1 MRLMVIGTLDGQL
14 TAAARIAV
22 DNGAPVRHADRI
34 ETALAML
41 HVGPAPDLMI
51 VDVAIDIRHLAAR
64 LRLAGVSAPVV
75 ACGTSSEDGA
85 AIHAG
90 AREYPEM
97 IAAILAAV
105 ADDGRETAPPQA
117 GEDFG
122 DNRRAQECVKDFGL
136 PESDSL
142 SPQRGE
148 RDGAAASG
156 NAEFFTSS
164 KASLDIP
171 LVLAGRDDATA
182 RTAHATSAAETV
194 TRSLV
199 GRTVADVERDLILET
214 LRRCLGNRTH
224 AASILGISL
233 RTLRNKLT
241 VYAAEGASVPP
252 PNNGEI
258 RGAA

>member
-1 MRLMVIGTLDGQL
+1 MARQGGTALRLVVIGNLNGKFA
-14 TAAARIAV
+14 AAARIAV

-41 HVGPAPDLMI
+41 RAGAAADLMI
-51 VDVAIDIRHLAAR
+51 VDVAVDIRRLAAR

-75 ACGTSSEDGA
+75 ACGISGDTGA
-85 AIHAG
+85 AVAAVDAG
-90 AREYPEM
+90 AREYIPLPPDPEV

-105 ADDGRETAPPQA
+105 ADDGHACPSPQA
-117 GEDFG
+117 AEASVDMPPPLAAQTS
-122 DNRRAQECVKDFGL
+122 RAIAKV
-136 PESDSL
+136 
-142 SPQRGE
+142 
-148 RDGAAASG
+148 
-156 NAEFFTSS
+156 
-164 KASLDIP
+164 
-171 LVLAGRDDATA
+171 
-182 RTAHATSAAETV
+182 AHAALVAETG

-214 LRRCLGNRTH
+214 LKRCLGNRTR
-224 AASILGISL
+224 AANILGISL

-241 VYAAEGASVPP
+241 IYAAEGASVPP

>member
-1 MRLMVIGTLDGQL
+1 MVIGNLDGQL

-22 DNGAPVRHADRI
+22 GNGAPVRHADRI

-41 HVGPAPDLMI
+41 HVGPAADLMI
-51 VDVAIDIRHLAAR
+51 VDAGVDIRRLAAR

-75 ACGTSSEDGA
+75 ACGTSSEAGAAVA

-90 AREYPEM
+90 AREYIPLPSDPEM

-105 ADDGRETAPPQA
+105 ADDGHGSPPCPSPRAVQ
-117 GEDFG
+117 DFV
-122 DNRRAQECVKDFGL
+122 DTPPPLAAQT
-136 PESDSL
+136 
-142 SPQRGE
+142 
-148 RDGAAASG
+148 SG
-156 NAEFFTSS
+156 
-164 KASLDIP
+164 
-171 LVLAGRDDATA
+171 ATA
-182 RTAHATSAAETV
+182 RTAHATPAAETV

-233 RTLRNKLT
+233 RTLRNKLA
-241 VYAAEGASVPP
+241 VYAAEGVSVPP
-252 PNNGEI
+252 PNSGEI